1 MAIQFRAMTSD
12 DIAGAL
18 ELCRAAGWNQTERD
32 WRMFIRL
39 SPTGCRAATI
49 NERLVG
55 TVATVSYEDRFSWIG
70 MMLVDPAER
79 GKGIGTRLMTGA
91 LEILKDMP
99 SIRLDATPA
108 GHGVYRK
115 LGFVDEYRLSRME
128 TTVRSDWL
136 LTGQNPPRRMT
147 IDDLT
152 DVAAVDRQVF
162 GADRRVMLAWM
173 IEGAPEYGWVVERGE
188 RITGY
193 TFGRHGFNFE
203 HIGPVVAKDQMAAR
217 QLLSACLKQQRGKRF
232 VLDAAHY
239 EADWRAWLE
248 SIGFSEQR
256 PLIRMF
262 YRGNPHAGLPQNQFA
277 ILGPEFG

>member
-1 MAIQFRAMTSD
+1 MTAD
-12 DIAGAL
+12 DITGAL
-18 ELCRAAGWNQTERD
+18 QLCRAAGWNQTEGD

-39 SPTGCRAATI
+39 SPDGCRAATI

-79 GKGIGTRLMTGA
+79 GKGIGTRLMTEA
-91 LEILKDMP
+91 LESLQGMP

-115 LGFVDEYRLSRME
+115 LGFVEEYRLSRME
-128 TTVRSDWL
+128 TTVRSDGL
-136 LTGQNPPRRMT
+136 LSGLNPSRRMT
-147 IDDLT
+147 IDDLP
-152 DVAAVDRQVF
+152 DLAALDRQVF
-162 GADRRVMLAWM
+162 GADRRVMLDWM

-203 HIGPVVAKDQMAAR
+203 HIGPVVAEDQTTAR
-217 QLLSACLKQQRGKRF
+217 QLLSACLRQQRVKRF
-232 VLDAAHY
+232 ILDAAHY
-239 EADWRAWLE
+239 EADWRVWLE

-262 YRGNPHAGLPQNQFA
+262 YRGNPYPGLPEKQFA